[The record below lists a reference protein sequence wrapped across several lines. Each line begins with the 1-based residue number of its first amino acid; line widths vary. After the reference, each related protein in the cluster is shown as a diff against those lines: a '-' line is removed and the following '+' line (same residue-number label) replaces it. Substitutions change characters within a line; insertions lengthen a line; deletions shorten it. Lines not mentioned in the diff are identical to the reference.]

1 MAIDKELQKYM
12 AREATEPIKFMVQ
25 NKTIDPDAA
34 ISLVAHATG
43 QFSDEEH
50 LQEYKRFKKNSGE
63 IFKNEITFKAGYDS
77 GSGLGYIYRESSLT
91 DMHFLFKLHQYF
103 GDKDC
108 YSRFLYNS
116 PKQLKNNLNNIL
128 ENKEILELGCGPGFG
143 LKTFGNLGAKAVGV
157 ELREDYKEKIPNL
170 DIKYGDAINLDEMC
184 KGQKFDI
191 IYSYDV
197 FAEACIKQKKAN
209 EMAKEMY
216 NKTKDGGY
224 GFHFVKYEKFNPIFK
239 EFSDWLQG
247 HLRNVDSEWQR
258 SWYDNLDDETK
269 EDILWTNKSTLDPQ
283 YLVRTG
289 FKIKEYTMENGDL
302 VIVTKKAA

>member
-1 MAIDKELQKYM
+1 
-12 AREATEPIKFMVQ
+12 
-25 NKTIDPDAA
+25 
-34 ISLVAHATG
+34 
-43 QFSDEEH
+43 
-50 LQEYKRFKKNSGE
+50 
-63 IFKNEITFKAGYDS
+63 
-77 GSGLGYIYRESSLT
+77 
-91 DMHFLFKLHQYF
+91 
-103 GDKDC
+103 
-108 YSRFLYNS
+108 
-116 PKQLKNNLNNIL
+116 
-128 ENKEILELGCGPGFG
+128 
-143 LKTFGNLGAKAVGV
+143 
-157 ELREDYKEKIPNL
+157 L